1 LLQNIAPSRIG
12 LLVHLIGFSIFI
24 DINTGRLPK
33 NFSTGFHDEITG
45 FRYERVLTGAV
56 FYLKMFFISNA

>member
-1 LLQNIAPSRIG
+1 
-12 LLVHLIGFSIFI
+12 VHLIGFSIFI